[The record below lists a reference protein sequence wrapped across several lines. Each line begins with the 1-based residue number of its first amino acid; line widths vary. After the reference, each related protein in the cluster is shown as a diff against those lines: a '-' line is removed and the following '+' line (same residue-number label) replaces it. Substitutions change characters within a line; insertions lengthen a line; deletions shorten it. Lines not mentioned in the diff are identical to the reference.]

1 VGTRRLFFALWPERD
16 FIARLRAA
24 AHPLGLAGG
33 RSVADLDLHV
43 TLCFLG
49 AVEESSLPA
58 LCERAAALQ
67 LPPFELEFEAI
78 EYWSRSRVLAATS
91 ATVPA
96 AGMELVRALH
106 AQARALGLRADEHP
120 LRAHVTLLRGLAAR
134 TVPAAGPLPL
144 SPPLRLAT
152 FIWRKVSSLRRHLQ
166 AASRL
171 AATRD
176 LERGR
181 SGCAIPKG
189 VETARICSNL
199 RPFWPRA
206 GAPIVG

>member
-1 VGTRRLFFALWPERD
+1 M
-16 FIARLRAA
+16 
-24 AHPLGLAGG
+24 
-33 RSVADLDLHV
+33 ADLDLHV

-106 AQARALGLRADEHP
+106 AQARALGLRTDERP
-120 LRAHVTLLRGLAAR
+120 LRAHVTLSRGLAASPGS
-134 TVPAAGPLPL
+134 TVAPLPL
-144 SPPLRLAT
+144 SPPLRLAASK
-152 FIWRKVSSLRRHLQ
+152 FYLAQSQQLEAGFAGSLAPCRYAQLASWPLRTRAHL
-166 AASRL
+166 R
-171 AATRD
+171 
-176 LERGR
+176 
-181 SGCAIPKG
+181 
-189 VETARICSNL
+189 
-199 RPFWPRA
+199 
-206 GAPIVG
+206 

>member
-134 TVPAAGPLPL
+134 AVPAAGPLPL
-144 SPPLRLAT
+144 SPPLRLAASNFYLAQSQQLEAT
-152 FIWRKVSSLRRHLQ
+152 SAGGLAPCRYARLGAWPLRMRNP
-166 AASRL
+166 
-171 AATRD
+171 
-176 LERGR
+176 EGR
-181 SGCAIPKG
+181 
-189 VETARICSNL
+189 
-199 RPFWPRA
+199 
-206 GAPIVG
+206 

>member
-33 RSVADLDLHV
+33 RAVADLDLHV

-49 AVEESSLPA
+49 AVEESSLAA

-91 ATVPA
+91 ASVPA
-96 AGMELVRALH
+96 AGLELARALH
-106 AQARALGLRADEHP
+106 AQAHALGLRTDEHP
-120 LRAHVTLLRGLAAR
+120 LRPHVTLLRGLDAGA
-134 TVPAAGPLPL
+134 VPAAGPLPL
-144 SPPLRLAT
+144 SPPLRLAASNFYLAQSQQLEAT
-152 FIWRKVSSLRRHLQ
+152 SAGGLAPCHYARLGAWPLRM
-166 AASRL
+166 
-171 AATRD
+171 RD
-176 LERGR
+176 SEGR
-181 SGCAIPKG
+181 
-189 VETARICSNL
+189 
-199 RPFWPRA
+199 
-206 GAPIVG
+206 

>member
-1 VGTRRLFFALWPERD
+1 
-16 FIARLRAA
+16 
-24 AHPLGLAGG
+24 
-33 RSVADLDLHV
+33 VADLDLHV

-144 SPPLRLAT
+144 SPPLRLAASNFYLAQSQQLEAT
-152 FIWRKVSSLRRHLQ
+152 SAGGLAPCRYARLGAWPLRMRNP
-166 AASRL
+166 
-171 AATRD
+171 
-176 LERGR
+176 EGR
-181 SGCAIPKG
+181 
-189 VETARICSNL
+189 
-199 RPFWPRA
+199 
-206 GAPIVG
+206 